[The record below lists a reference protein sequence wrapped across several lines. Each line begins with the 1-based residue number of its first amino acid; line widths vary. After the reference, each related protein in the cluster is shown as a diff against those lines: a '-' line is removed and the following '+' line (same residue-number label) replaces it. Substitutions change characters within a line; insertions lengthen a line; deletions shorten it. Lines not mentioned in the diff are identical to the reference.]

1 MHCKNSRN
9 VVLFTMILFIK
20 SQAVLHIFTVLTI
33 ENKVQQ
39 TITVI
44 LFTLLE
50 VINQTLEIVLH
61 REIQTPRI
69 ELKI

>member
-1 MHCKNSRN
+1 MA
-9 VVLFTMILFIK
+9 L
-20 SQAVLHIFTVLTI
+20 LHIFTVLTI
-33 ENKVQQ
+33 ENKVQYF
-39 TITVI
+39 ITVI

-61 REIQTPRI
+61 REIQTLRI

>member
-1 MHCKNSRN
+1 M
-9 VVLFTMILFIK
+9 
-20 SQAVLHIFTVLTI
+20 LHIFTVLTI